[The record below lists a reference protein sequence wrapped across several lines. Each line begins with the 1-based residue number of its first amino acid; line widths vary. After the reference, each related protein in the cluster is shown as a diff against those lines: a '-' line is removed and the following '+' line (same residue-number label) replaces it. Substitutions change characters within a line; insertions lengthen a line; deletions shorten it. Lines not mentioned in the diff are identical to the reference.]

1 MVAVSSP
8 GAHGAS
14 ISAPSRAD
22 PDVCPAS
29 ALYYVRTIDQGQLM
43 ETQTRADVAAPH
55 ERQRHGLLWGLLAG
69 LVPNAVIFIALFAT
83 SLPDERIH
91 DWLAVGILYAGPVVV
106 GLAGLVQMT
115 SRPTR
120 RRGVGL
126 ILAALI
132 TVAMWFVAS
141 ALATSIAVGANTAGG

>member
-1 MVAVSSP
+1 
-8 GAHGAS
+8 
-14 ISAPSRAD
+14 
-22 PDVCPAS
+22 
-29 ALYYVRTIDQGQLM
+29 
-43 ETQTRADVAAPH
+43 
-55 ERQRHGLLWGLLAG
+55 LLAG

-83 SLPDERIH
+83 SWADERISG
-91 DWLAVGILYAGPVVV
+91 WLALGVLYAGPVVV
-106 GLAGLVQMT
+106 GLAGLVQIT

-132 TVAMWFVAS
+132 TVALWFVAS